1 MDALSM
7 ILVDDSVKENAGVF
21 MEARGH
27 QMMLSIVVDRPELRR
42 EALKVISIALTK
54 ITTE

>member
-1 MDALSM
+1 M